1 MCVVINLFRWSFF
14 ASICRLFARWRWLN
28 QTWWHEL
35 SIRLL
40 VNQRRHL
47 ANRRT
52 SQSYGPCFILLA
64 VTRAPPTYHLIYF
77 PLQKVGFQP
86 CFPSVSL
93 LREWHLIAATLL
105 TLVYFS
111 VSVCLPLFLSL
122 SLPVPVCLPVSVNDY
137 CLNFCPLML
146 WFSNCLDQVSIF
158 LCGRSSRTKVINAVG

>member
-1 MCVVINLFRWSFF
+1 MWRNWRGIFERFEPFELNTFKMLTADAKDLMCVVINLFRWSFF

-77 PLQKVGFQP
+77 TLKNGRFPTLLSK
-86 CFPSVSL
+86 CFPPSGMTPDSSYSADYGILLCLCVSASLSISVS
-93 LREWHLIAATLL
+93 ACP
-105 TLVYFS
+105 
-111 VSVCLPLFLSL
+111 CLSA
-122 SLPVPVCLPVSVNDY
+122 CL
-137 CLNFCPLML
+137 C
-146 WFSNCLDQVSIF
+146 
-158 LCGRSSRTKVINAVG
+158 